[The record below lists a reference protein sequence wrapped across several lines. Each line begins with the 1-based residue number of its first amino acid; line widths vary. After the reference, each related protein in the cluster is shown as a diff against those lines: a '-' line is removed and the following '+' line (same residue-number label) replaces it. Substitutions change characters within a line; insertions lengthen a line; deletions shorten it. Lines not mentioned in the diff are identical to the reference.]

1 MTQTPYL
8 VTNDILIPEM
18 ARILADG
25 KEVIFTPSGTSM
37 RPWIEG
43 DCDTVSLIKKTT
55 CRVGDIVLAR
65 IPLKASKCAYV
76 LHRVIAVDGK
86 DVTLMG
92 DGNLVG
98 VEHCTTDDIFGTVVR
113 ITSPHGWRKP
123 VTRGRLWRVLLPK
136 RSFLLKIYR
145 HLPRI

>member
-1 MTQTPYL
+1 MEQIPHL
-8 VTNDILIPEM
+8 VANDILIPEM
-18 ARILADG
+18 ARLLAEG
-25 KEVIFTPSGTSM
+25 KEVVFTPSGNSM

-43 DCDTVSLIKKTT
+43 NRDTVSLIKKTA

-65 IPLKASKCAYV
+65 IPLESGGCTYV
-76 LHRVIAVDGK
+76 LHRIIAVNDK
-86 DVTLMG
+86 EVTLMG
-92 DGNLVG
+92 DGNQVG

-113 ITSPHGWRKP
+113 ITGSHGWPKP
-123 VTRGRLWRVLLPK
+123 LTRGRLWRALLPK